1 MVHWCSVFGEF
12 LMATH
17 TVKLAEWASDLRSED
32 LPQAVDLRCRLQ
44 LLHFASQA
52 QLAEKNAQLKGLG
65 PKRGPAKLIG
75 GGSSSVV
82 TAART
87 HAECAAFGDR
97 LDYLLG
103 GCTGVGA
110 VSAALACA
118 KGKTLG
124 DVLCAIAA
132 ANEVAGRVGVAMTLG
147 PHHGAGNGWV
157 HAVSAATAAAKV
169 MGLDKHK
176 LANAIAI
183 ALTNGAPIG
192 RSLLASEHRAVAI
205 GLAVGRGVEAA
216 LLANSGVRGQLDLLE
231 SPGGLLEL
239 SCWLPLHHAFTGLG
253 AAWLT
258 ETVAFP
264 RWPGPPAWHSA
275 LDGVDEILARHVK
288 AADKRLRADQ
298 VVDITIRV
306 PAPAVALDQWVIRHG
321 RPDPAGAAHSLRH
334 AVGALVAQ
342 HELKLPLPLE
352 DERCGLVASKVRVEH
367 DLGLTMDLMGH
378 TLDTVLPLF
387 GGITE
392 GEWRE
397 LIGRLSGPGSSWP
410 QVSWRDIR
418 KIAEHRPDK
427 WAQRV
432 RYAPR
437 DLSEGRLADWQWR
450 LGASVEIRT
459 IRGGKWPVSR
469 TFPTGGPGNAW
480 EPLVARV
487 VAAFAQGEE
496 SSEADAFALLEMD
509 AGADSGRVMDH
520 LLG

>member
-17 TVKLAEWASDLRSED
+17 TLKLAEWASQLVSAD
-32 LPQAVDLRCRLQ
+32 LPQTVNRRCRLQ
-44 LLHFASQA
+44 LLHVISQA
-52 QLAEKNAQLKGLG
+52 QLFDRSANLRAAG
-65 PKRGPAKLIG
+65 PKRGPAKLVG
-75 GGSSSVV
+75 GGSSNAV
-82 TAART
+82 TAARA
-87 HAECAAFGDR
+87 HAESAASGDQ

-103 GCTGVGA
+103 GSTGVGA

-118 KGKTLG
+118 KGRTFG

-132 ANEVAGRVGVAMTLG
+132 ANEVAGRVGASMTLG

-157 HAVSAATAAAKV
+157 HTVSAATAAAKV

-176 LANAIAI
+176 MAHAIAI
-183 ALTNGAPIG
+183 ALMSGAPIA

-216 LLANSGVRGQLDLLE
+216 LLAKGGVRGQLDLLE

-239 SCWLPLHHAFTGLG
+239 GCWLSLHHAFTGLG
-253 AAWLT
+253 TAWLT

-264 RWPGPPAWHSA
+264 RWPGPPAWHAA
-275 LDGVDEILARHVK
+275 LDGVDEILERHVK
-288 AADKRLRADQ
+288 AADKRLRSDQ
-298 VVDITIRV
+298 IIDITIRL
-306 PAPAVALDQWVIRHG
+306 PAPAVVLDHWVVRHG
-321 RPDPAGAAHSLRH
+321 RPDSAGAAHSLRH
-334 AVGALVAQ
+334 AVGSLVAQ

-352 DERCGLVASKVRVEH
+352 DERCGVVASKVRVEH

-378 TLDTVLPLF
+378 VLDTALPLF

-392 GEWRE
+392 GEWRG
-397 LIGRLSGPGSSWP
+397 LMGRLSGPDSAWP

-437 DLSEGRLADWQWR
+437 DLSEGRLSDWQWR

-459 IRGGKWPVSR
+459 IRGGKWPVTR
-469 TFPTGGPGNAW
+469 PFPTGGPGNAW
-480 EPLVARV
+480 EPLVERV
-487 VAAFAQGEE
+487 VAAFAQGDE
-496 SSEADAFALLEMD
+496 SSEADAFALVEMD
-509 AGADSGRVMDH
+509 AGADSSQVMNH